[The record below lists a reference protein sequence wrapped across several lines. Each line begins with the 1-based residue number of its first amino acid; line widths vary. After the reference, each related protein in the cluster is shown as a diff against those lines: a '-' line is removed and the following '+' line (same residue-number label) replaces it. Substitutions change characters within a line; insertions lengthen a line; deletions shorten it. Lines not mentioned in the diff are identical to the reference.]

1 MADFSRQWCIE
12 NDEDMMSDFDIM
24 DEFEQIR
31 EGHYVGW
38 ICEGYGFIA
47 IGNFGGECKLAFR
60 TERDSIE
67 WRDYNQVVKKIPR

>member
-12 NDEDMMSDFDIM
+12 NDEDMMSDFDII

-47 IGNFGGECKLAFR
+47 IGNFDGECKLAFR
-60 TERDSIE
+60 TEQDSIE